1 MYNSLKE
8 KIREEGKERQAFRES
23 LAQTLVNAHMAGRQ
37 AAADCEPTPMVVGN
51 DDEYYF
57 VDDGACGFAWVNV
70 SPRNCRTAN
79 ALKKI
84 GLDEVPRYQWSS
96 VAHEKAVQLWIHDY
110 GQSVE
115 RKAAY
120 ASAYSEVLAAWAA
133 ENDEKAKIWSGSR
146 LD

>member
-51 DDEYYF
+51 
-57 VDDGACGFAWVNV
+57 
-70 SPRNCRTAN
+70 
-79 ALKKI
+79 
-84 GLDEVPRYQWSS
+84 
-96 VAHEKAVQLWIHDY
+96 HEKAVQLWIHDY